1 MWQGC
6 TKWKAVSFIQNL
18 LYQKRFYSYLP
29 YKISKTKDISFIF
42 ALQNLSKQLCFIHFC
57 FTKSLESRSPRLHA
71 IISWLPL
78 PPPHFLQIL
87 HSPQV
92 KVIIF
97 WIYGCGHCWLWNIK
111 TSHRLPDQDCRT
123 SFRCVFLMLCT
134 ENRNMCLYLSQH
146 VWTWKWVKKNVQCFV
161 YKTVLILLHY
171 NAVEYLINKVDWL

>member
-1 MWQGC
+1 MFH
-6 TKWKAVSFIQNL
+6 SFL
-18 LYQKRFYSYLP
+18 L
-29 YKISKTKDISFIF
+29 YKISRIKESKTS
-42 ALQNLSKQLCFIHFC
+42 CF
-57 FTKSLESRSPRLHA
+57 
-71 IISWLPL
+71 ISWLPL

-146 VWTWKWVKKNVQCFV
+146 VWTWKWVKKMCSALFTKLSWYCFIIMQWNIWLIKLIGYNIFMVTTCIGNLSNNCIIPKECIV
-161 YKTVLILLHY
+161 YIYGASVKL
-171 NAVEYLINKVDWL
+171 

>member
-1 MWQGC
+1 MFH
-6 TKWKAVSFIQNL
+6 SFL
-18 LYQKRFYSYLP
+18 L
-29 YKISKTKDISFIF
+29 YKISRIKESKT
-42 ALQNLSKQLCFIHFC
+42 
-57 FTKSLESRSPRLHA
+57 
-71 IISWLPL
+71 SWLYQL
-78 PPPHFLQIL
+78 TTPPSTHFLQIL